1 MARFKATITRAAQG
15 FDVGFREAESHF
27 HGGVS
32 TLNSLLPQNKTIEPN
47 ENEQLVRADSGY
59 YLNSVTV
66 LPAPEAPT
74 GLWARIAYNGSV
86 LTVY

>member
-1 MARFKATITRAAQG
+1 MARFKATLSGASQG
-15 FDVGFREAESHF
+15 FDVGLREAESHF
-27 HGGVS
+27 HGVVS
-32 TLNSLLPQNKTIEPN
+32 ALNSMLPQDKTVEPTTAQ
-47 ENEQLVRADSGY
+47 QLVKADSGY

-74 GLWARIAYNGSV
+74 GLWARIAYDGSV